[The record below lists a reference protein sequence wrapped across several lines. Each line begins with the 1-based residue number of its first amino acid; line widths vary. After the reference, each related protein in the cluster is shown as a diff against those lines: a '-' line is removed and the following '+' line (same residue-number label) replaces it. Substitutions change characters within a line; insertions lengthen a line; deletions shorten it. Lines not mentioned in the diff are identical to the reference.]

1 MQEYEERSGK
11 NAQDPA
17 DLKEAL
23 ERLEAVLARLES
35 GEEDLETSFGTY
47 EEGLKL
53 IRFANAQIDRVEKKC
68 LVLEENGELHELGDL
83 KDV

>member
-1 MQEYEERSGK
+1 MDERTDR

-23 ERLEAVLARLES
+23 ERLEGVLARLES

-68 LVLEENGELHELGDL
+68 LVLEENGELRELGDL
-83 KDV
+83 SDV